1 MKNCQKRYF
10 SIHQYGHSW
19 MSTTTGARFEKEPR
33 TSSPEPEVTSAD
45 KLPLNKSAPNEL
57 LRLAVV
63 IAIVVTPFL
72 FVIVLSVVL
81 EVRSYL
87 ASSTEQLFCCPNEL
101 RTVLRGVNPSIDPC
115 EDFYGHVCS
124 RIDAGEVRHVSPLYR
139 VIQQL
144 NLLETATPGKSSST
158 ASEMIVAIKRVV
170 WDAERSGSEDI
181 GDYVT
186 AITNAL
192 NLAAV
197 MDLLRMIRL
206 LAELSLRY
214 GLPSVISFE
223 VSAGSDILIVKINDG
238 CISQNRNLDVL
249 NLALEAFNIVVNATV
264 DLHGFQITEDTVAAL
279 SRSDDVR
286 FFSQHIFNS
295 PFENIKDGDWN
306 EIVNDLV
313 LSIHP
318 NVSTTHTY
326 QDDKVNTLLGY
337 FTHSPHQPA
346 TIAYVAICSALKT
359 RDVIEEA
366 AVTPGAWSLSTC
378 QLLDICE
385 IEQVYMAHV
394 LSGHHMNEYVT
405 ALFTKMRNN
414 VIQHASASL
423 HKVSQEEVAG
433 KLRGLRLVLPEQI
446 VVSDIPVPAVTG
458 TFPNNFLATRSYV
471 FEVRKAKVSRNIPSV
486 DDLFLPNMVRNGN
499 VTYIPTNLYAI
510 LQQPVERTVT
520 RDVSLLG
527 VDMAYQLWSF
537 LLEQPWPLETS
548 CSIEA
553 YKSCFNDSGI
563 VDSLK
568 TAATALGV
576 M

>member
-1 MKNCQKRYF
+1 MDASSSNLRER
-10 SIHQYGHSW
+10 
-19 MSTTTGARFEKEPR
+19 STTTGARSEKEPR

-45 KLPLNKSAPNEL
+45 KPPLNKSAPNEL

-63 IAIVVTPFL
+63 IAVVVTPFL

-87 ASSTEQLFCCPNEL
+87 ASSTKQQFCCPNEL

-158 ASEMIVAIKRVV
+158 ASEMIVAIKRGV

-186 AITNAL
+186 AITKAL
-192 NLAAV
+192 HLAPV

-206 LAELSLRY
+206 LAELSL
-214 GLPSVISFE
+214 
-223 VSAGSDILIVKINDG
+223 
-238 CISQNRNLDVL
+238 
-249 NLALEAFNIVVNATV
+249 
-264 DLHGFQITEDTVAAL
+264 
-279 SRSDDVR
+279 
-286 FFSQHIFNS
+286 S

-313 LSIHP
+313 LSVHP
-318 NVSTTHTY
+318 NVNTIHTY
-326 QDDKVNTLLGY
+326 QDEKVNTLLGY

-346 TIAYVAICSALKT
+346 TIAYIAICSALKT

-378 QLLDICE
+378 QVLDICE

-405 ALFTKMRNN
+405 ALFTKMRDN

-433 KLRGLRLVLPEQI
+433 KLHGLRLVLPEQI

-458 TFPNNFLATRSYV
+458 TFPNNFLA
-471 FEVRKAKVSRNIPSV
+471 
-486 DDLFLPNMVRNGN
+486 
-499 VTYIPTNLYAI
+499 
-510 LQQPVERTVT
+510 
-520 RDVSLLG
+520 
-527 VDMAYQLWSF
+527 
-537 LLEQPWPLETS
+537 
-548 CSIEA
+548 
-553 YKSCFNDSGI
+553 
-563 VDSLK
+563 DSL
-568 TAATALGV
+568 V
-576 M
+576 RVRS